1 MATLGNKLLIQG
13 LIAVITAAM
22 MRLSCTNRTKN
33 AMIGAGL
40 SVGPGTLLTL
50 YQQLIKIPLDAFNA
64 AAEIGKDIVKDG
76 VEAFAKLAE
85 SLGLGFIANAMRNLN
100 TLLDSFM
107 ITFKE
112 YSLQIV
118 LLLGIVYR
126 IRR

>member
-1 MATLGNKLLIQG
+1 MATLGTKLMVQALIG
-13 LIAVITAAM
+13 VIVAAM
-22 MRLSCTNRTKN
+22 MRLSCTDKTKN

-40 SVGPGTLLTL
+40 SVGPGTLYTL
-50 YQQLIKIPLDAFNA
+50 YRNLIKLPADAFNA
-64 AAEIGKDIVKDG
+64 AAETAKEIVKEG
-76 VEAFAKLAE
+76 VEALAKLAE
-85 SLGLGFIANAMRNLN
+85 SLGLGIIANGMRNLN
-100 TLLDSFM
+100 LLLDSFM